1 MVKDFDKYN
10 QRIEDALVANDKRIK
25 KEEEARKALK
35 NAKVVTKP
43 PDDSNVVR
51 SEQPVRVEDAKLANY
66 MHDDRNKD
74 GYVRPYIAWRYLLKQ
89 IGLSVTDIVADPRP
103 ENERAYPLL
112 NCERHGHDIWKHQT
126 QHNVTHQS
134 PSTVTPGHL
143 NFMYSKMARL
153 LKSELLIVRQK
164 SVTWCVELL
173 MVPENR
179 ARCVAAGLLPILAEM
194 IPETDL
200 YIRQQLALCF
210 KYFSAQITTW
220 TDLVELGCIKGLV
233 EMIQTD
239 DVVLRSNAL
248 NALLYCA
255 LSCEVRDS
263 IVEDGCLAA
272 IVDFIGKDTNSANV
286 CHAIDLCSR
295 CMGSLN
301 YCQKAIDQILAVEGV
316 PTVMKL
322 AKTVDQA
329 TMVSCG
335 RFICMIGFE
344 EKGRKQAVALG
355 AVAVFVS
362 YLDHCEARIMAC
374 GTAALLSLTLEI
386 SGKKEFIMANGV
398 PLCTAMLHLSDG
410 ELTLLTVNLVM
421 NVTEDPAARAKLQ
434 LGIQICRILILQSF
448 NGNLKHTA
456 RRTIQQ
462 LGFSSRPFQNLQFVR

>member
-1 MVKDFDKYN
+1 MWW
-10 QRIEDALVANDKRIK
+10 Q
-25 KEEEARKALK
+25 
-35 NAKVVTKP
+35 
-43 PDDSNVVR
+43 
-51 SEQPVRVEDAKLANY
+51 
-66 MHDDRNKD
+66 
-74 GYVRPYIAWRYLLKQ
+74 
-89 IGLSVTDIVADPRP
+89 
-103 ENERAYPLL
+103 YPT
-112 NCERHGHDIWKHQT
+112 CT
-126 QHNVTHQS
+126 
-134 PSTVTPGHL
+134 
-143 NFMYSKMARL
+143 
-153 LKSELLIVRQK
+153 
-164 SVTWCVELL
+164 
-173 MVPENR
+173 
-179 ARCVAAGLLPILAEM
+179 GLLPILAEM